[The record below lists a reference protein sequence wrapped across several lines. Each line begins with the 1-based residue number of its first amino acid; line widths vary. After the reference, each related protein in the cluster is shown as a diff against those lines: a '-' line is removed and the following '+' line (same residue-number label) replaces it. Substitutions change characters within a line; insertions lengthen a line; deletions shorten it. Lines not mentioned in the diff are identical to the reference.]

1 MSLSKDWLL
10 RNQADVSEWSNMSS
24 CELVSV
30 CHYLIFSDAMTKKDY
45 TYPDNMEQPS
55 KILYKDNTEN
65 V

>member
-1 MSLSKDWLL
+1 MCPSG
-10 RNQADVSEWSNMSS
+10 AA
-24 CELVSV
+24 
-30 CHYLIFSDAMTKKDY
+30 YLHVDLFQYVIISFFSDAMTKKDY